1 MVECYNFFLFLTD
14 LSFIGS
20 SDPLAVTADAPNELL
35 SELLFEQLKQ
45 IHDKELQLTLE
56 DCMWFLQLL
65 HARERD
71 GTAYSLPIPVP
82 LSHHP
87 ARKIGGSC
95 YLKNL
100 AYHSM
105 SGDCSFLYT
114 IHKTCCNQIWH
125 SGLIMKKS

>member
-1 MVECYNFFLFLTD
+1 MLTD

-20 SDPLAVTADAPNELL
+20 SDSLAAAADAPNKFL
-35 SELLFEQLKQ
+35 SEQLFEQLKQ

-71 GTAYSLPIPVP
+71 GTAYSLPIPLP

-95 YLKNL
+95 YLK
-100 AYHSM
+100 
-105 SGDCSFLYT
+105 
-114 IHKTCCNQIWH
+114 I
-125 SGLIMKKS
+125 